1 MNHDL
6 ARAFAIFGIA
16 VRAFAVATLRLVEV
30 MARLLARALAGSH
43 TR

>member
-16 VRAFAVATLRLVEV
+16 FAVATLRLVEV
-30 MARLLARALAGSH
+30 IARLLARVLAGSH

>member
-16 VRAFAVATLRLVEV
+16 VRALAVATLRIVEV
-30 MARLLARALAGSH
+30 VARLLARVMAGSH